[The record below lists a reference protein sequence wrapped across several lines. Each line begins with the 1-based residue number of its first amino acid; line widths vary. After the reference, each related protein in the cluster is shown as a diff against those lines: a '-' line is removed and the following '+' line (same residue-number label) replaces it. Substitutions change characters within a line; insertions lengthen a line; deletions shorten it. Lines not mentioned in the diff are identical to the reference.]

1 MLNIKLRMQAAG
13 DILRRYCAVFASAW
27 RVRRNLETPIRLQH
41 ELAFLPASLELAE
54 TPVHPAPRL
63 TMRIIAVLALL
74 AVIIGIVGRLDIVA
88 SARGKLVP
96 NARVKV
102 VQTAVTA
109 VVKRILVQDGQRVA
123 AGELLMELDPAQA
136 AADTGKAHSARIA
149 AALTAARARALLA
162 AQQEGKLPS
171 VPVVEGATID
181 EHKDSQLFAEGVFR
195 AYQDKQDSSLAE
207 LARREAELETTKH
220 DIERLKATSPL
231 ARQQADDYKDLVPD
245 KFVSRHDYLEREQSA
260 LQQEHELAA
269 KISYADELQAAIK
282 VQHAEI
288 ASLSSQFRKEQLDTL
303 DKATLELQ
311 QTQDDETKATTR
323 ERLMTITAPVS
334 GTVQQL
340 SVHTLGG
347 VVTAAQSLMEI
358 VPDDSL
364 EVEATVENKDIGFVK
379 EGQETVV
386 KIEAFPYTRYGYLHG
401 TVRSVSNNAIQ
412 DKKQGL
418 TFMTRIKLP
427 TNKMLINGQWVNLTS
442 GMAVTAEIKTG
453 NRSVARYFLDPLIQT
468 AQEGMR
474 ER

>member
-1 MLNIKLRMQAAG
+1 
-13 DILRRYCAVFASAW
+13 
-27 RVRRNLETPIRLQH
+27 
-41 ELAFLPASLELAE
+41 
-54 TPVHPAPRL
+54 
-63 TMRIIAVLALL
+63 
-74 AVIIGIVGRLDIVA
+74 
-88 SARGKLVP
+88 
-96 NARVKV
+96 
-102 VQTAVTA
+102 
-109 VVKRILVQDGQRVA
+109 
-123 AGELLMELDPAQA
+123 
-136 AADTGKAHSARIA
+136 
-149 AALTAARARALLA
+149 
-162 AQQEGKLPS
+162 
-171 VPVVEGATID
+171 VEGATVD
-181 EHKDSQLFAEGVFR
+181 EHKESQLFAEGVFR

-207 LARREAELETTKH
+207 LARREAELVTTNH
-220 DIERLKATSPL
+220 DIGRIKATAPL

-245 KFVSRHDYLEREQSA
+245 KFVSRHDYLEKEQNA
-260 LQQEHELAA
+260 LQQEHDLDA
-269 KISYADELQAAIK
+269 KISYADELQAAIR
-282 VQHAEI
+282 VQRAEI

-303 DKATLELQ
+303 DKAALELQ
-311 QTQDDETKATTR
+311 QTQDDEVKATTR
-323 ERLMTITAPVS
+323 ERLLTITAPVS

-364 EVEATVENKDIGFVK
+364 EVEAMVENKDIGFVK

-427 TNKMLINGQWVNLTS
+427 TNRMFVHGQWVNLTS